1 MLSSCLCHLNQL
13 WNISQRDPLIR
24 ARRVELWR
32 MFAVREGWGVR
43 S

>member
-13 WNISQRDPLIR
+13 WNVSQRDPLVCGR
-24 ARRVELWR
+24 GVQLWG